1 MQVIPSL
8 CSRSCQFPSGNQHCS
23 RRLSAGL
30 PLQEGPCG
38 WLWAGQGKGTRE
50 LTISRATLKQWRIGV
65 GGKQAQSLG
74 PQWRALFCSI
84 SEDLR
89 LPPLWE
95 PTHYPIIPL
104 SHDTPVLLLSHPLS
118 LTGRPSIQVL
128 ATWSDFGETQT
139 GTFFKPPFLHVSSG
153 DNNAYLEELLGETAK
168 IMD

>member
-1 MQVIPSL
+1 M
-8 CSRSCQFPSGNQHCS
+8 
-23 RRLSAGL
+23 
-30 PLQEGPCG
+30 
-38 WLWAGQGKGTRE
+38 WLAVGRAGQGKGARE

-104 SHDTPVLLLSHPLS
+104 SHDTPVLLLSHPPLPHWAS
-118 LTGRPSIQVL
+118 QYPSPCHMV
-128 ATWSDFGETQT
+128 
-139 GTFFKPPFLHVSSG
+139 
-153 DNNAYLEELLGETAK
+153 
-168 IMD
+168 